1 MTEKKQPINILMVDD
16 EPANLLALEAVLES
30 LGQNLV
36 RANSGKE
43 ALSQLNYKDF
53 AVIILDV
60 MMPGMSGL
68 ETAELIRNR
77 ERSKHTPIIFMTAMG
92 KTETEMFQGYALGA
106 IDYMMKPYRPAVLRA
121 KVSVLIDLH
130 RKNEDITRL
139 NEDLTRKANELVML
153 NMKLALENE
162 KHKRAMEELRLSE
175 ESLKAL
181 NADLKLKTFEHN
193 AAILNKGA

>member
-1 MTEKKQPINILMVDD
+1 
-16 EPANLLALEAVLES
+16 
-30 LGQNLV
+30 
-36 RANSGKE
+36 
-43 ALSQLNYKDF
+43 
-53 AVIILDV
+53 